1 GPIDCRKMAVDWP
14 SDASPLFSR
23 TPLYV
28 AEDGTATLMFRRIS
42 DRWVTD
48 MVADVDGAVRMA
60 MMRVRG
66 SNETSGVT
74 GCATSDPGYRWPR
87 YALGVRGADSEG
99 TDLTTHQGL
108 ITGSVESG
116 EPEVFR
122 HYTDGLVRS
131 WFISESLVA
140 WEDATTFQ
148 VYASPW
154 SDSESLVTAPPTDP
168 DNLHANQVRWWK
180 DALFWK
186 TNAATIHGI
195 NIWTANEGARPFIR
209 WVGDPNRGAAD
220 LGTDGVD
227 LVWAYGEGAV
237 PPTSYAARSIMTA
250 PYTTD
255 SATVHATA
263 RRLRSDPDE
272 CIGCDF
278 FEVGCG
284 YAAHRAAPSV
294 MVVRLSDGWSW
305 RVPSV
310 WPDAWPE
317 WALGVTCDEVFVYGR
332 MDGAYNIARIR
343 LDSLGP
349 GEAPD

>member
-1 GPIDCRKMAVDWP
+1 P
-14 SDASPLFSR
+14 
-23 TPLYV
+23 
-28 AEDGTATLMFRRIS
+28 TLMFRRIS
-42 DRWVTD
+42 ERWVTD

-60 MMRVRG
+60 MMWVKG
-66 SNETSGVT
+66 ATDW
-74 GCATSDPGYRWPR
+74 GCALTDPGYRWPR

-108 ITGSVESG
+108 ITGNVESG
-116 EPEVFR
+116 QPEVFR

-154 SDSESLVTAPPTDP
+154 SGSESLVTAPPTDP
-168 DNLHANQVRWWK
+168 DHLHANQVRWWQ

-237 PPTSYAARSIMTA
+237 PPTLYATRSIMTA

-255 SATVHATA
+255 SGTVNATA

-272 CIGCDF
+272 CIGCDEF
-278 FEVGCG
+278 QVGCG
-284 YAAHRAAPSV
+284 YAAHPAEGNNV
-294 MVVRLSDGWSW
+294 LVVRISDGWSW

-310 WPDAWPE
+310 WPGDVLSY
-317 WALGVTCDEVFVYGR
+317 ALGVTCDEVFVAGTVS
-332 MDGAYNIARIR
+332 GVHNIARIR
-343 LDSLGP
+343 LDSLGQ